1 LKLGRDVD
9 LKLPHA
15 EQFDEGGT
23 EYNPSEID
31 DKWVAKNKKTI
42 AYHVN
47 KAAHYNAEL
56 TKKETPIELLRASYK
71 KLIHENMKLD
81 EVNVADYAIAR
92 KLAVDIKNRA
102 KEIEQMMYEY
112 EKNFKRLRKKK

>member
-31 DKWVAKNKKTI
+31 DKWVAKNKKTSKFTCI
-42 AYHVN
+42 LERSGKMSGGTICYVC
-47 KAAHYNAEL
+47 
-56 TKKETPIELLRASYK
+56 
-71 KLIHENMKLD
+71 
-81 EVNVADYAIAR
+81 
-92 KLAVDIKNRA
+92 
-102 KEIEQMMYEY
+102 
-112 EKNFKRLRKKK
+112 